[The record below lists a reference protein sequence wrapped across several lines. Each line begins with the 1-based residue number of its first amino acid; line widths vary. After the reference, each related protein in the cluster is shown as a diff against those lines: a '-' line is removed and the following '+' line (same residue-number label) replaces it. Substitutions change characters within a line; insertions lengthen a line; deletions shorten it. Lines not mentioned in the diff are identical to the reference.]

1 MKKIVT
7 LIALTF
13 VINISKAQKT
23 KLSEI
28 PKAVS
33 ESFKTNFPDVK
44 GEVWEKEKE
53 KDNFEAEFKINTVEI
68 SATFN
73 SDGKLIEREV
83 KMNIS
88 ELPETITEYIKKN
101 YPDYK
106 LSEASRIVN
115 SDGVLSYEAEI
126 MKGKNTT
133 DLLFD
138 SNGSFLEKSKD

>member
-7 LIALTF
+7 LIALVF
-13 VINISKAQKT
+13 AINISKAQKT
-23 KLSEI
+23 KVSEI

-44 GEVWEKEKE
+44 DEVWEKE

-73 SDGKLIEREV
+73 SDGKLLEREV

-126 MKGKNTT
+126 MKGKNAT

-138 SNGSFLEKSKD
+138 SNGSFLEKSKE

>member
-7 LIALTF
+7 LIALIF
-13 VINISKAQKT
+13 AINTTKAQKT
-23 KLSEI
+23 KVTEI
-28 PKAVS
+28 PTAVS

-44 GEVWEKEKE
+44 GEVWEKE

-101 YPDYK
+101 YPEYK

-115 SDGVLSYEAEI
+115 SDGVLTYEAEI

-138 SNGSFLEKSKD
+138 SNGSFLEKSKE